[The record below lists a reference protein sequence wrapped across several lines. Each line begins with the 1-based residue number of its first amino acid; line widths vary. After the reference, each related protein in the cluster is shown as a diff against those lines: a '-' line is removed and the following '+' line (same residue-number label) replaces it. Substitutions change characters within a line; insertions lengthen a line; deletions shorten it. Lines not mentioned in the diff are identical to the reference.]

1 MCNHKKKM
9 EILKKIWKESNQYFK
24 TKARLR
30 QKERQLLSLNEYYER
45 EQNTRRPHKQIIR
58 SGI

>member
-1 MCNHKKKM
+1 MSHEKKM
-9 EILKKIWKESNQYFK
+9 EILKKIWKESSQYFK

-45 EQNTRRPHKQIIR
+45 EEKTRHPQKQIVR

>member
-1 MCNHKKKM
+1 MSHEKKM
-9 EILKKIWKESNQYFK
+9 EILKKIWKESSQYFK

-45 EQNTRRPHKQIIR
+45 EEKTRHPQKTN
-58 SGI
+58 S

>member
-1 MCNHKKKM
+1 M